1 MDHFPCIVTEDP
13 ALHGRV
19 FSKSPI
25 ALRSFQSNLFEQFM
39 AGNLVPPQKKYSA
52 VSTFSSAGI
61 GDYGYR
67 LAGFSFEVHAEM
79 VPERLAICKL
89 NHPQTLAIEGD
100 LRESW
105 QEVVDGY
112 WDKVG
117 RKVPDLLTGMSPCQ
131 GMSPSTL
138 GERRGRTKW
147 ISKDPRNILPF
158 ELVKIAKELR
168 PLFIVVENVPGIVT
182 TRVREPDTG
191 EVGTV
196 ASLLAK
202 KLDAYV
208 CYPIT
213 LQFADYGV
221 PQRRQRTLLTFIRKD
236 QKCIAEMRKAKT
248 IPYPAKTHD
257 RSSRFNRLP
266 WVPASDFLGP
276 PRFRPLTSYSQGRAR
291 DMNDPLHY
299 VPVYESRRFEL
310 IRGIPPLSGRSAY
323 QNDVCPSC
331 GVHNVPEDLAACDS
345 CGSPL
350 INRPIVIE
358 PSGPRLILGHETS
371 YKRMPAN
378 LPVGTVTTANG
389 HLGSDAKIHPWEN
402 RLLSPRECASA
413 QTIPISFRFGEPRR
427 GSQTWVL
434 RQTIGEAI
442 PPWFTFLHGLVLRNL
457 LGSGKAVKWLLSVQ
471 DYDIEELAVSNVE
484 ERAILRQRMRGRFS
498 SMAARAPSPV
508 AIS

>member
-1 MDHFPCIVTEDP
+1 MTEGP
-13 ALHGRV
+13 APRGRV
-19 FSKSPI
+19 FSRSPS
-25 ALRSFQSNLFEQFM
+25 ALRSFQGDLFERFM
-39 AGNLVPPQKKYSA
+39 AGDIVLPQKKYSA

-67 LAGFSFEVHAEM
+67 LAGFSFKVHAEM

-89 NHPQTLAIEGD
+89 NHPRTLTIEGD
-100 LRESW
+100 LRKSW
-105 QEVVDGY
+105 HEVVDGY
-112 WDKVG
+112 RDRVG
-117 RKVPDLLTGMSPCQ
+117 RKVPDLLAGMSPCQ

-138 GERRGRTKW
+138 SERQGRTKW
-147 ISKDPRNILPF
+147 ISKDSRNTLPF
-158 ELVKIAKELR
+158 VLVKIVRELR
-168 PLFIVVENVPGIVT
+168 PLSIVVENVPGIVT

-236 QKCIAEMRKAKT
+236 QRCIAALRKAQT
-248 IPYPAKTHD
+248 IPYPGKTHD
-257 RSSRFNRLP
+257 RSARFGRLS
-266 WVPASDFLGP
+266 WVPARDFLGP
-276 PRFRPLTSYSQGRAR
+276 PRFRPLTSYSPGRAR
-291 DMNDPLHY
+291 DLDDPLHY
-299 VPVYESRRFEL
+299 VPVYESRHFEL
-310 IRGIPPLSGRSAY
+310 IRGIPPFSGRSAY

-331 GVHNVPEDLAACDS
+331 GVHNVPEDIATCDS
-345 CGSPL
+345 CESPL
-350 INRPIVIE
+350 INRPIVME
-358 PSGPRLILGHETS
+358 PNGPRLIIGHETS

-402 RLLSPRECASA
+402 RLLSPRECACA
-413 QTIPISFRFGEPRR
+413 QTIPMSFRFGERQN
-427 GSQTWVL
+427 GSHTRVL

-457 LGSGKAVKWLLSVQ
+457 LGSGNAVKHLLSAQ
-471 DYDIEELAVSNVE
+471 DYDVENLHVSSVE
-484 ERAILRQRMRGRFS
+484 EREVIRRRSRDRFS
-498 SMAARAPSPV
+498 SLTGRSPAPIAAS
-508 AIS
+508 